1 MSSRPLKNN
10 ASAPS
15 ICQAVFVILS
25 RLKKK
30 GKYSLVFFLWI
41 CYDSYEKKDKTFK
54 TKVREP
60 MQMDLTRGG
69 ITRPMLLFAG
79 PMIAGNLLQQCYN
92 IADTLIVGRALGAS
106 ALASVG
112 FSFTLM
118 TFLTSVLL
126 GLCMG
131 SGALWSMLYGAEREE
146 ELKRCLFA
154 SFVFIGSVAVL
165 LNVGVL
171 ALLEP
176 VMTLLRIPA
185 GAWDETRAYLRVV
198 LLGVCFTFLYN
209 YFACLLR
216 SVGNSVAPLAFLAV
230 STVLNIGLD
239 LWFVLGLGWGV
250 AGAAGA
256 TVLAQ
261 GVSAAGIALY
271 GWRRVPLLRLE
282 RRHCKVSRGELGRIM
297 NYSLLTCVQQSVMN
311 FGILMVQGLVNSF
324 GVNVMAA
331 FAAAVKIDAFAYL
344 PVQDFGNAFSTFVAQ
359 NTGAQKTERIRRGIR
374 SAVGVSIG
382 FCLVSSD
389 SDFTRLAARLRES
402 RMFVIGMGE
411 SKTPTAFKAACD
423 TFKYLDVL
431 MGLKKDAAQQAGA
444 EKAEKAE
451 KPKAAKKQPARAAKK
466 QVEKAKPAA
475 KDAKEA
481 KEPKEPKPD
490 ARPAEPHHDEELAAA
505 FVPLDEIVEK
515 VREIIDFD
523 SDEDGYMPLSQIG
536 IMLGRLYA
544 DFDSRNYG
552 FSKLHKLIEH
562 TGAFET
568 KYEQLENGSKNLVV
582 RNK

>member
-1 MSSRPLKNN
+1 
-10 ASAPS
+10 
-15 ICQAVFVILS
+15 
-25 RLKKK
+25 
-30 GKYSLVFFLWI
+30 
-41 CYDSYEKKDKTFK
+41 
-54 TKVREP
+54 
-60 MQMDLTRGG
+60 MDLTRGG

-154 SFVFIGSVAVL
+154 SFVFIGAVAVL

-359 NTGAQKTERIRRGIR
+359 NTGAGKLDRVRDGFKKVTLINVLITLAISVIPLSIPEWLMQIFISTEETGVIEYGCLYLSTLFFFFFLQALMFSMSGFFRGVGDMNVALAMSMIALFVRIG
-374 SAVGVSIG
+374 SAYA
-382 FCLVSSD
+382 L
-389 SDFTRLAARLRES
+389 
-402 RMFVIGMGE
+402 
-411 SKTPTAFKAACD
+411 
-423 TFKYLDVL
+423 
-431 MGLKKDAAQQAGA
+431 
-444 EKAEKAE
+444 
-451 KPKAAKKQPARAAKK
+451 
-466 QVEKAKPAA
+466 AKPLGYLTISISQPIGWVCSLTLAFLA
-475 KDAKEA
+475 YRSGRWTRFGIT
-481 KEPKEPKPD
+481 
-490 ARPAEPHHDEELAAA
+490 ARENKNQPQEE
-505 FVPLDEIVEK
+505 V
-515 VREIIDFD
+515 
-523 SDEDGYMPLSQIG
+523 
-536 IMLGRLYA
+536 
-544 DFDSRNYG
+544 
-552 FSKLHKLIEH
+552 
-562 TGAFET
+562 
-568 KYEQLENGSKNLVV
+568 
-582 RNK
+582 

>member
-1 MSSRPLKNN
+1 
-10 ASAPS
+10 
-15 ICQAVFVILS
+15 
-25 RLKKK
+25 
-30 GKYSLVFFLWI
+30 
-41 CYDSYEKKDKTFK
+41 
-54 TKVREP
+54 
-60 MQMDLTRGG
+60 MDLTRGG

-146 ELKRCLFA
+146 ELKRCIFA
-154 SFVFIGSVAVL
+154 SFVFIGAVAVL

-198 LLGVCFTFLYN
+198 LLGVCL
-209 YFACLLR
+209 
-216 SVGNSVAPLAFLAV
+216 APLAFLAV
-230 STVLNIGLD
+230 STVLTIGLD

-282 RRHCKVSRGELGRIM
+282 RRLCKVSRGELGRIV

-374 SAVGVSIG
+374 SAVGVSVG
-382 FCLVSSD
+382 FCLVSSLLVCL
-389 SDFTRLAARLRES
+389 FAA
-402 RMFVIGMGE
+402 
-411 SKTPTAFKAACD
+411 P
-423 TFKYLDVL
+423 L
-431 MGLKKDAAQQAGA
+431 MGLFVEPGETEIIAVGVEYLRIEGMCYCGIGILFLLYGLFRGLGRPGVSVVLTVISLGTRVALAYLLAPIPAVGLKGIWWAVPIGWVLADLAGLVLYRR
-444 EKAEKAE
+444 
-451 KPKAAKKQPARAAKK
+451 KPL
-466 QVEKAKPAA
+466 
-475 KDAKEA
+475 
-481 KEPKEPKPD
+481 
-490 ARPAEPHHDEELAAA
+490 PAETACAPE
-505 FVPLDEIVEK
+505 
-515 VREIIDFD
+515 
-523 SDEDGYMPLSQIG
+523 G
-536 IMLGRLYA
+536 
-544 DFDSRNYG
+544 
-552 FSKLHKLIEH
+552 
-562 TGAFET
+562 
-568 KYEQLENGSKNLVV
+568 
-582 RNK
+582 

>member
-1 MSSRPLKNN
+1 
-10 ASAPS
+10 
-15 ICQAVFVILS
+15 
-25 RLKKK
+25 
-30 GKYSLVFFLWI
+30 
-41 CYDSYEKKDKTFK
+41 
-54 TKVREP
+54 
-60 MQMDLTRGG
+60 MDLTRGG

-118 TFLTSVLL
+118 TFPTS
-126 GLCMG
+126 
-131 SGALWSMLYGAEREE
+131 
-146 ELKRCLFA
+146 
-154 SFVFIGSVAVL
+154 
-165 LNVGVL
+165 
-171 ALLEP
+171 
-176 VMTLLRIPA
+176 
-185 GAWDETRAYLRVV
+185 V

-216 SVGNSVAPLAFLAV
+216 SVGNSVAPMAFLAV

-382 FCLVSSD
+382 FCLVSSLLVCL
-389 SDFTRLAARLRES
+389 FAA
-402 RMFVIGMGE
+402 
-411 SKTPTAFKAACD
+411 P
-423 TFKYLDVL
+423 L
-431 MGLKKDAAQQAGA
+431 MGLF
-444 EKAEKAE
+444 
-451 KPKAAKKQPARAAKK
+451 
-466 QVEKAKPAA
+466 VEPG
-475 KDAKEA
+475 ET
-481 KEPKEPKPD
+481 
-490 ARPAEPHHDEELAAA
+490 
-505 FVPLDEIVEK
+505 
-515 VREIIDFD
+515 EIIAVGV
-523 SDEDGYMPLSQIG
+523 EYLRIEGMCYCGIG
-536 IMLGRLYA
+536 ILFLLYGLFRGLGRPGVSVVLTVVSLGTRVALAYLLAPIPAVGLKGIWWAVPIGWVLA
-544 DFDSRNYG
+544 DLAG
-552 FSKLHKLIEH
+552 
-562 TGAFET
+562 
-568 KYEQLENGSKNLVV
+568 LVLW
-582 RNK
+582 RRGESGGEAGPHAKCQSAERL

>member
-1 MSSRPLKNN
+1 M
-10 ASAPS
+10 
-15 ICQAVFVILS
+15 FVILS

-154 SFVFIGSVAVL
+154 SFVFIGAVAVL

-359 NTGAQKTERIRRGIR
+359 NYGAEKRDRIRTGTHW
-374 SAVGVSIG
+374 AVFWVVL
-382 FCLVSSD
+382 FCLVIGGLVCLLAP
-389 SDFTRLAARLRES
+389 RL
-402 RMFVIGMGE
+402 M
-411 SKTPTAFKAACD
+411 
-423 TFKYLDVL
+423 
-431 MGLKKDAAQQAGA
+431 
-444 EKAEKAE
+444 
-451 KPKAAKKQPARAAKK
+451 
-466 QVEKAKPAA
+466 
-475 KDAKEA
+475 
-481 KEPKEPKPD
+481 
-490 ARPAEPHHDEELAAA
+490 AA
-505 FVPLDEIVEK
+505 FVGGDAAEVIA
-515 VREIIDFD
+515 IGT
-523 SDEDGYMPLSQIG
+523 GYLRIEAAFYLGIG
-536 IMLGRLYA
+536 ILFLLYGYFRAVNRPAVSVVLTICSLGTRVLLAYTLSALPALGVNGIWIAIPIGWFLA
-544 DFDSRNYG
+544 DA
-552 FSKLHKLIEH
+552 
-562 TGAFET
+562 TGILLWRREGKSAKT
-568 KYEQLENGSKNLVV
+568 P
-582 RNK
+582 